1 MRSSSTKQTL
11 SVITGGSPE
20 DVTDDLV
27 GSVQRYVDAVV
38 APLRE
43 QILVQQVE
51 IEALKARP
59 SPQIDGFIDRTGMLM
74 LTKPDGSVRE
84 VGVVV
89 GRDGATGK
97 DGEPGLGFDDLT
109 VERVNERCIVLKFVR
124 GERVKDFPVDLPAVI
139 YRGVYTEGIAYEH
152 GDLVTWAGGLWH
164 ANQPTVTKPGAGNKA
179 WTLCTKA
186 GRDGRDGRSAYD
198 VAVDKGFKGSETEWL
213 KSLKGPP
220 GPPGKDL
227 RHLSR

>member
-1 MRSSSTKQTL
+1 MRSSSTEQSL

-20 DVTDDLV
+20 GVTDDLV

-74 LTKPDGSVRE
+74 LTKPDGSLRE
-84 VGVVV
+84 AGLVV
-89 GRDGATGK
+89 GRDGK
-97 DGEPGLGFDDLT
+97 DGEPGMGFDDLEVGFDGHRT
-109 VERVNERCIVLKFVR
+109 MVFKFTR
-124 GERVKDFPVDLPAVI
+124 GEKTKEFSFLLPVPL
-139 YRGVYTEGIAYEH
+139 YREVFKEGTTYCR
-152 GDLVTWAGGLWH
+152 GDMVSFGGSIWH
-164 ANQPTVTKPGAGNKA
+164 CAEPSTITKPGQGNPA
-179 WTLCTKA
+179 WKLAAKH
-186 GRDGRDGRSAYD
+186 GRDGKDGRSAYQ
-198 VAVDKGFKGSETEWL
+198 VAVDAGFRGSESDWL
-213 KSLKGPP
+213 KTLKGPP

-227 RHLSR
+227 RHLS